1 MAKGT
6 RPALDIVIP
15 VAAKTLADVVEAI
28 ADDFCPFAI
37 EAPGDQSAP
46 STSGSD
52 LLRRIYFSRDSD
64 CHAAARAITD
74 TLGHA
79 GVTAHPVDVLDD
91 GADWAARAQED
102 LRAVRVG
109 NIVVAPPWDAISQTP
124 DASVIVIRPSIGFG
138 TGHHASTRLCLHALQ
153 AQPVHGV
160 AVTDLGTGSGVLA
173 IAATRLGARSVVA
186 IEHDSDVAA
195 SALENF
201 AANDVADAVRLLQAD
216 ITTTT
221 PSPPAEIVVAN
232 LTGAVLRRLARCV
245 AAYAVTGGT
254 LILGG
259 LTNDEEV
266 EVLDAFAPL
275 ARPEESTREEEWSC
289 LTLKTLGQGTSGI
302 RGRETRG
309 DPGREALDR

>member
-6 RPALDIVIP
+6 RPALDVVIP

-52 LLRRIYFSRDSD
+52 LLRRIYFSRDSN

-91 GADWAARAQED
+91 GADWAARSQEG

-109 NIVVAPPWDAISQTP
+109 NIVVAPPWDAMSQTP
-124 DASVIVIRPSIGFG
+124 DTSVIVIRPSIGFG

-173 IAATRLGARSVVA
+173 IAAVRLGARSVVA
-186 IEHDSDVAA
+186 VEHDPDVTA
-195 SALENF
+195 SARENF
-201 AANDVADAVRLLQAD
+201 AANDVADTVRLLQAD

-232 LTGAVLRRLARCV
+232 LNRC
-245 AAYAVTGGT
+245 GS
-254 LILGG
+254 
-259 LTNDEEV
+259 
-266 EVLDAFAPL
+266 PP
-275 ARPEESTREEEWSC
+275 ARPV
-289 LTLKTLGQGTSGI
+289 
-302 RGRETRG
+302 RGRLRG
-309 DPGREALDR
+309 HRRHADSRGTDERRGSGGARRVRGAGSAGRVDSRRGMELSDSEDSGSGE